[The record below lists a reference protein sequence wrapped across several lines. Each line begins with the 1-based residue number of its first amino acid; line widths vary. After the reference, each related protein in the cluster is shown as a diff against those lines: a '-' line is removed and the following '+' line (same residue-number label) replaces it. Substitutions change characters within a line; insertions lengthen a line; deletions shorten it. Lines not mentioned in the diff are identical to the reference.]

1 MSVEYAPKGLI
12 GLLTPQANTTVEPEM
27 AIMTPPGYAF
37 VNARL
42 MSDKPTIEARL
53 VDYFA
58 TLSGQLRQFANAPIG
73 TALVATSGMSYLA
86 GVDAEAR
93 ILAEVSRAANIPVF
107 TSAIASV
114 DMLNALGAKRIA
126 LVSPYPESLNVASRA
141 YWSAHGFTVAAET
154 GAFRDTGAFHPIYSL
169 FGGEALA
176 ALDALPEADLDAVL
190 MLGTGMPTLE
200 PIRRRP
206 FVGRAPVI
214 SCMLATAW
222 RTTSALAKSPLTRAS
237 ALAWIENPAWG
248 PRLDELK
255 ALRGRQTAGA

>member
-37 VNARL
+37 INARL
-42 MSDKPTIEARL
+42 MSDKSTIEARL

-73 TALVATSGMSYLA
+73 TALVATSGMSYLS
-86 GVDAEAR
+86 GVEAEAR
-93 ILAEVSRAANIPVF
+93 VLAEVSAKAGIPVF

-114 DMLNALGAKRIA
+114 AMLRALGARRIA
-126 LVSPYPESLNVASRA
+126 LVSPYPESLNVESRK
-141 YWSAHGFTVAAET
+141 YWSAHGFTITAET
-154 GAFRDTGAFHPIYSL
+154 GAFKDVGNFHPIYSL
-169 FGGEALA
+169 FGGEALK
-176 ALDALPEADLDAVL
+176 ALDELPADAGFEAVL

-206 FVGRAPVI
+206 FVHGAPVI

-222 RTTSALAKSPLTRAS
+222 RTTRALDKGPLTRES
-237 ALAWIENPAWG
+237 ALAWIENPKWG
-248 PRLDELK
+248 PRLDDLK
-255 ALRGRQTAGA
+255 AVM

>member
-37 VNARL
+37 INARL

-58 TLSGQLRQFANAPIG
+58 TLPGQLRQFANAPIG

-86 GVDAEAR
+86 GVAAEAR
-93 ILAEVSRAANIPVF
+93 ILDEVSRAAGIPVF

-114 DMLNALGAKRIA
+114 HMMQALGARRIA
-126 LVSPYPESLNVASRA
+126 LVSPYPESLNAESRK
-141 YWSAHGFTVAAET
+141 YWTAHGFTVAAET
-154 GAFRDTGAFHPIYSL
+154 CAFKDVGNFHPIYSL
-169 FGGEALA
+169 FGEEALA
-176 ALDALPEADLDAVL
+176 ALDALPDADLDAVL

-206 FVGRAPVI
+206 FVGKAPVI

-222 RTTSALAKSPLTRAS
+222 RTVTALDKSPPTRES
-237 ALAWIENPAWG
+237 ALAWVCDPAWG
-248 PRLDELK
+248 PRFDALK
-255 ALRGRQTAGA
+255 AA

>member
-37 VNARL
+37 INARL

-93 ILAEVSRAANIPVF
+93 ILAEVSRDAGIPVF

-114 DMLNALGAKRIA
+114 EMLQRARREAHRARLALSGIAQRGEPQVLVRARLHGGGRDRRVQGYRQLPPDLFAVRRRGAGGARR
-126 LVSPYPESLNVASRA
+126 ASR
-141 YWSAHGFTVAAET
+141 
-154 GAFRDTGAFHPIYSL
+154 
-169 FGGEALA
+169 
-176 ALDALPEADLDAVL
+176 
-190 MLGTGMPTLE
+190 
-200 PIRRRP
+200 RRR
-206 FVGRAPVI
+206 
-214 SCMLATAW
+214 
-222 RTTSALAKSPLTRAS
+222 
-237 ALAWIENPAWG
+237 
-248 PRLDELK
+248 
-255 ALRGRQTAGA
+255 LRGRADARHGNADAGADPPPPVRARRARHLVHAGDGLAHDARARQGAR

>member
-37 VNARL
+37 INARL

-86 GVDAEAR
+86 GVEAERR
-93 ILAEVSRAANIPVF
+93 ILDEVSGRYGIPVF

-114 DMLNALGAKRIA
+114 HMLKALGAHRIA
-126 LVSPYPESLNVASRA
+126 LVSPYPESLNVESRK
-141 YWSAHGFTVAAET
+141 YWTAHGFKVAAET
-154 GAFRDTGAFHPIYSL
+154 GAFKDVGNFHPIYSL

-176 ALDALPEADLDAVL
+176 ALDALPQTELDAVL

-206 FVGRAPVI
+206 FVGKAPVI

-222 RTTSALAKSPLTRAS
+222 RTTAALDKSPLTRAS
-237 ALAWIENPAWG
+237 ALRWIENPEWG
-248 PRLDELK
+248 PRLDALK
-255 ALRGRQTAGA
+255 AVM

>member
-86 GVDAEAR
+86 GLDAERR
-93 ILAEVSRAANIPVF
+93 ILDDVSERHGIPVF

-114 DMLNALGAKRIA
+114 HMLRALRAHRIA
-126 LVSPYPESLNVASRA
+126 LVSPYPESLNIESRK
-141 YWSAHGFTVAAET
+141 YWSAHGFKIVAET
-154 GAFRDTGAFHPIYSL
+154 GAFKDVGNFHPIYAL
-169 FGGEALA
+169 LGGEALA
-176 ALDALPEADLDAVL
+176 ALDALPDAGFEAVL

-200 PIRRRP
+200 AIRRRP
-206 FVGRAPVI
+206 HVRGAPVI

-222 RTTSALAKSPLTRAS
+222 RTTLALDNAEPTPQG
-237 ALAWIENPAWG
+237 ALRWITDPAWG
-248 PRLDELK
+248 PRLDALK
-255 ALRGRQTAGA
+255 ALN

>member
-37 VNARL
+37 INARL
-42 MSDKPTIEARL
+42 MSDKDTIEARL

-86 GVDAEAR
+86 GVEAEAR
-93 ILAEVSRAANIPVF
+93 VLGDVSAKHGIPVF

-114 DMLNALGAKRIA
+114 HMLRALGAERIA
-126 LVSPYPESLNVASRA
+126 LVSPYPESLNVASRK

-154 GAFRDTGAFHPIYSL
+154 GAFKDVGAFHPIYSL
-169 FGGEALA
+169 MGGEALA
-176 ALDALPEADLDAVL
+176 ALDALPTTDLDAVL

-200 PIRRRP
+200 PIRWRP
-206 FVGRAPVI
+206 FVGKAPVI

-222 RTTSALAKSPLTRAS
+222 RTTRALDKGPLTRDS
-237 ALAWIENPAWG
+237 AVAWIENPEWG
-248 PRLDELK
+248 GRLDALK
-255 ALRGRQTAGA
+255 AVA

>member
-27 AIMTPPGYAF
+27 AILTPPGYAF
-37 VNARL
+37 INARL

-58 TLSGQLRQFANAPIG
+58 TLPGQLRQFANAPIG

-86 GVDAEAR
+86 GAEAEAR
-93 ILAEVSRAANIPVF
+93 ILAEASRAAGIDVF
-107 TSAIASV
+107 TSALASV
-114 DMLNALGAKRIA
+114 DMLNALGARRIA
-126 LVSPYPESLNVASRA
+126 LVSPYPESLNAPSRV
-141 YWSAHGFTVAAET
+141 YWAVHGFTVAAET
-154 GAFRDTGAFHPIYSL
+154 GAFKDTGAFHPIYSL
-169 FGGEALA
+169 FGDDALA
-176 ALDALPEADLDAVL
+176 ALDALHDAPGAAGNIDAVL
-190 MLGTGMPTLE
+190 MLGTGMPTLQ

-222 RTTSALAKSPLTRAS
+222 RTTSALAKAPLTRQS
-237 ALAWIENPAWG
+237 ALAWVENPEWG
-248 PRLDELK
+248 QRLDALK
-255 ALRGRQTAGA
+255 AVS

>member
-27 AIMTPPGYAF
+27 AIMTPPGYAWI
-37 VNARL
+37 NARL
-42 MSDKPTIEARL
+42 MSDKPSIEARL

-86 GVDAEAR
+86 GVEAERR
-93 ILAEVSRAANIPVF
+93 ILDEVSAKHGIPVF

-114 DMLNALGAKRIA
+114 DMLKALGARRIA
-126 LVSPYPESLNVASRA
+126 LVSPYPESLNVESRK
-141 YWSAHGFTVAAET
+141 YWAAHGLQVVAET
-154 GAFRDTGAFHPIYSL
+154 GAFKDVGNFHPIYSL

-176 ALDALPEADLDAVL
+176 ALDALPDAGFEAVL
-190 MLGTGMPTLE
+190 MLGTGMPTVE

-206 FVGRAPVI
+206 FVRGAPVI

-222 RTTSALAKSPLTRAS
+222 RTTRALDKGPLTRQS
-237 ALAWIENPAWG
+237 ALRWIDQPEWG
-248 PRLDELK
+248 PRLDALK
-255 ALRGRQTAGA
+255 AVM

>member
-1 MSVEYAPKGLI
+1 MSVEYAPRGLI

-37 VNARL
+37 INARL
-42 MSDKPTIEARL
+42 MSDKGTIEARL

-58 TLSGQLRQFANAPIG
+58 TLSGQLSQFANAPIG

-86 GVDAEAR
+86 GVEAERR
-93 ILAEVSRAANIPVF
+93 ILADVSAKAGIPVF

-114 DMLNALGAKRIA
+114 HMLQALGARRIA
-126 LVSPYPESLNVASRA
+126 IVSPYPESLNVESRK
-141 YWSAHGFTVAAET
+141 YWTEHGFTVAAEA
-154 GAFRDTGAFHPIYSL
+154 GAFKDEGLFHPIYSL
-169 FGGEALA
+169 LGGEALT
-176 ALDALPEADLDAVL
+176 ALDALPQADLDAVL

-206 FVGRAPVI
+206 FVGAAPVI

-222 RTTSALAKSPLTRAS
+222 RTTAALDKTPLTRAS
-237 ALAWIENPAWG
+237 VLRWIENPEWG
-248 PRLDELK
+248 PRLDALK
-255 ALRGRQTAGA
+255 RAADIR

>member
-37 VNARL
+37 INARL
-42 MSDKPTIEARL
+42 MSDKDTIEARL

-86 GVDAEAR
+86 GVEAEAR
-93 ILAEVSRAANIPVF
+93 VLGDVSAKHGIPVF

-114 DMLNALGAKRIA
+114 HMLRALGAERIA
-126 LVSPYPESLNVASRA
+126 LVSPYPESLNVASRK

-154 GAFRDTGAFHPIYSL
+154 GAFKDVGAFHPIYSL
-169 FGGEALA
+169 MGGEALA
-176 ALDALPEADLDAVL
+176 ALDALPTTDLDAVL

-206 FVGRAPVI
+206 FVGKAPVI

-222 RTTSALAKSPLTRAS
+222 RTTRALDKGPLTRDS
-237 ALAWIENPAWG
+237 AVAWIENPEWG
-248 PRLDELK
+248 GRLDALK
-255 ALRGRQTAGA
+255 AVA

>member
-42 MSDKPTIEARL
+42 RSDKPTIEARL

-73 TALVATSGMSYLA
+73 TALVATSGMSYLS
-86 GVDAEAR
+86 GVEAEAR
-93 ILAEVSRAANIPVF
+93 ILAEVSAKAGIPVF

-114 DMLNALGAKRIA
+114 DMVRALGAKRIA
-126 LVSPYPESLNVASRA
+126 LVSPYPETLNVESRK
-141 YWSAHGFTVAAET
+141 YWSAHGFTITAET
-154 GAFRDTGAFHPIYSL
+154 GAFKDEGQFHPIYSL
-169 FGGEALA
+169 FGGEALK
-176 ALDALPEADLDAVL
+176 ALDELPANAGFEAVL

-206 FVGRAPVI
+206 YVHGAPVI

-222 RTTSALAKSPLTRAS
+222 RTTRALDKGALTRES
-237 ALAWIENPAWG
+237 ALAWIENPKWG
-248 PRLDELK
+248 ARLDELK
-255 ALRGRQTAGA
+255 AVL

>member
-27 AIMTPPGYAF
+27 AIMTPPGFAWI
-37 VNARL
+37 NARL
-42 MSDKPTIEARL
+42 MSDKATIEARL

-86 GVDAEAR
+86 GVEAEAR
-93 ILAEVSRAANIPVF
+93 ILDQVSRAAGIPVF

-114 DMLNALGAKRIA
+114 DMLKALGARRIA

-141 YWSAHGFTVAAET
+141 YWTAHGFTVAAET
-154 GAFRDTGAFHPIYSL
+154 GTFKDTGAFHPIYSL
-169 FGGEALA
+169 FGDEALV
-176 ALDALPEADLDAVL
+176 ALDALPGADLDAVL
-190 MLGTGMPTLE
+190 MLGTGMPTLG
-200 PIRRRP
+200 PIRCRP

-214 SCMLATAW
+214 SCMLATGW
-222 RTTSALAKSPLTRAS
+222 RTTSALSKAALTREN
-237 ALAWIENPAWG
+237 ALAWVDNPAWG
-248 PRLDELK
+248 PRLDALK
-255 ALRGRQTAGA
+255 SA

>member
-37 VNARL
+37 INARL
-42 MSDKPTIEARL
+42 MSDKPTIETRL

-86 GVDAEAR
+86 GLDAERR
-93 ILAEVSRAANIPVF
+93 ILEDASARHGIPVF

-114 DMLNALGAKRIA
+114 HMLQALGARRIA
-126 LVSPYPESLNVASRA
+126 LVSPYPESLNVESRR
-141 YWSAHGFTVAAET
+141 YWSAHGFSIVAES
-154 GAFRDTGAFHPIYSL
+154 GAFKDEGSFHPIYAL
-169 FGGEALA
+169 FGKDALD
-176 ALDALPEADLDAVL
+176 ALDALPDAGFEAVL

-206 FVGRAPVI
+206 VVRNAPVI

-222 RTTSALAKSPLTRAS
+222 RTTMALANAPLTRES
-237 ALAWIENPAWG
+237 AMRWIVDPEWG
-248 PRLDELK
+248 PRLDALK
-255 ALRGRQTAGA
+255 AVS

>member
-37 VNARL
+37 INARL
-42 MSDKPTIEARL
+42 TSDKPSIEARL

-58 TLSGQLRQFANAPIG
+58 TLSDQLRQFANAPIG

-86 GVDAEAR
+86 GVEAERR
-93 ILAEVSRAANIPVF
+93 ILAEVSQKHGIPVF

-114 DMLNALGAKRIA
+114 DMLKALGAKRIA
-126 LVSPYPESLNVASRA
+126 LVSPYPESLNVESRK
-141 YWSAHGFTVAAET
+141 YWSAHGFQIVAES
-154 GAFRDTGAFHPIYSL
+154 GAFKDVGNFHPIYSL
-169 FGGEALA
+169 LGGEALA
-176 ALDALPEADLDAVL
+176 ALDQLPADAGFEAVL

-206 FVGRAPVI
+206 FVHGAPVI

-222 RTTSALAKSPLTRAS
+222 RTTCALDKRPLTRES
-237 ALAWIENPAWG
+237 ALLWLDDPKWG

-255 ALRGRQTAGA
+255 AVLQAT

>member
-37 VNARL
+37 INARL
-42 MSDKPTIEARL
+42 MSDKDTIEARL

-86 GVDAEAR
+86 GVEAEAR
-93 ILAEVSRAANIPVF
+93 VLGDVSAKHGIPVF

-114 DMLNALGAKRIA
+114 HMLRALGAERIA
-126 LVSPYPESLNVASRA
+126 LVSPYPESLNAASRK

-154 GAFRDTGAFHPIYSL
+154 GTFKDVGNFHPIYSL

-176 ALDALPEADLDAVL
+176 ALDALPTTDLDAVL

-206 FVGRAPVI
+206 FVGKAPVI

-222 RTTSALAKSPLTRAS
+222 RTTRALDKGPLTRDS
-237 ALAWIENPAWG
+237 AVAWIENPEWG
-248 PRLDELK
+248 GRLDALK
-255 ALRGRQTAGA
+255 AVA

>member
-1 MSVEYAPKGLI
+1 MSIEYAPKGLI

-37 VNARL
+37 INARL

-86 GVDAEAR
+86 GGEAERR
-93 ILAEVSRAANIPVF
+93 ILDDVSTRHGIPVF

-114 DMLNALGAKRIA
+114 HMLQALGARRIA
-126 LVSPYPESLNVASRA
+126 LVSPYPETLNVESRK
-141 YWSAHGFTVAAET
+141 YWSAHGFSIVAES
-154 GAFRDTGAFHPIYSL
+154 GAFKDEGNFHPIYAL
-169 FGGEALA
+169 FGKDALD
-176 ALDALPEADLDAVL
+176 ALDALPDAGFEAVL

-206 FVGRAPVI
+206 AVRNAPVI

-222 RTTSALAKSPLTRAS
+222 RTTMALTGAPLTRES
-237 ALAWIENPAWG
+237 AMRWIVDPEWG
-248 PRLDELK
+248 PRLDALK
-255 ALRGRQTAGA
+255 SVS

>member
-37 VNARL
+37 INARL

-86 GVDAEAR
+86 GVEAEAR
-93 ILAEVSRAANIPVF
+93 ILAEVSAAAGIPVF

-114 DMLNALGAKRIA
+114 HMLKALGAERIA
-126 LVSPYPESLNVASRA
+126 LVSPYPESLNAESRK
-141 YWSAHGFTVAAET
+141 YWTAHGMKVAGET
-154 GAFRDTGAFHPIYSL
+154 CAFRETGAFHPIYSL

-176 ALDALPEADLDAVL
+176 ALDQVPTSGIDAVL

-206 FVGRAPVI
+206 YVGRAPVI

-222 RTTSALAKSPLTRAS
+222 RTVAALDGGQPTRAS
-237 ALAWIENPAWG
+237 AIAWIENPKWG

-255 ALRGRQTAGA
+255 AVIAKA

>member
-58 TLSGQLRQFANAPIG
+58 TLRGQLRQFANAPIG

-93 ILAEVSRAANIPVF
+93 ILAEVSASAGIPVF

-114 DMLNALGAKRIA
+114 HMLKALGAQRIA
-126 LVSPYPESLNVASRA
+126 LVSPYPETLNVESRK
-141 YWSAHGFTVAAET
+141 YWTAHGFTVAAEA
-154 GAFRDTGAFHPIYSL
+154 GAFRETGAFHPIYSL

-176 ALDALPEADLDAVL
+176 ALDSVPPSGIDAVL

-206 FVGRAPVI
+206 FVGKAPVI

-222 RTTSALAKSPLTRAS
+222 RTVSALAKSELSRES

-248 PRLDELK
+248 PRLDQLK
-255 ALRGRQTAGA
+255 TVATG

>member
-37 VNARL
+37 INARL
-42 MSDKPTIEARL
+42 TSDKSTIEDRL

-86 GVDAEAR
+86 GVAAEAR
-93 ILAEVSRAANIPVF
+93 ILAEVSAKAGIPVF

-114 DMLNALGAKRIA
+114 HMLQALGARRIA
-126 LVSPYPESLNVASRA
+126 LVSPYPESLNVESRK
-141 YWSAHGFTVAAET
+141 YWTAHGFTVAAET
-154 GAFRDTGAFHPIYSL
+154 GAFKDVGDFHPIYSL
-169 FGGEALA
+169 LGGEALA
-176 ALDALPEADLDAVL
+176 ALDALPDADLDAVL
-190 MLGTGMPTLE
+190 MLGTGMPTLV

-206 FVGRAPVI
+206 FVGKAPVV

-222 RTTSALAKSPLTRAS
+222 RTTMALSRAALTRES

-248 PRLDELK
+248 PRLD
-255 ALRGRQTAGA
+255 ALTSAR

>member
-37 VNARL
+37 INARL
-42 MSDKPTIEARL
+42 MSDKDTIEARL

-86 GVDAEAR
+86 GVEAEAR
-93 ILAEVSRAANIPVF
+93 VLGDVSAKHGIPVF

-114 DMLNALGAKRIA
+114 HMLRALGAERIA
-126 LVSPYPESLNVASRA
+126 LVSPYPESLNVASRK

-154 GAFRDTGAFHPIYSL
+154 GAFKDVGAFHPIYSL
-169 FGGEALA
+169 MGGEALA
-176 ALDALPEADLDAVL
+176 ALDALPTTDLDAVL

-206 FVGRAPVI
+206 FVGKAPVI
-214 SCMLATAW
+214 SCMRATAW
-222 RTTSALAKSPLTRAS
+222 RTTRALDKGPLTRDS
-237 ALAWIENPAWG
+237 AVAWIENPEWG
-248 PRLDELK
+248 GRLDALK
-255 ALRGRQTAGA
+255 AVA

>member
-27 AIMTPPGYAF
+27 AILTPPGYAF

-42 MSDKPTIEARL
+42 MSDKGTIEARL

-86 GVDAEAR
+86 GVEAER
-93 ILAEVSRAANIPVF
+93 NILAEVSTRHGIPVF

-114 DMLNALGAKRIA
+114 HMLQALGARRIA
-126 LVSPYPESLNVASRA
+126 LVSPYPESLNAASRK
-141 YWSAHGFTVAAET
+141 YWSAHGFTVVVET
-154 GAFRDTGAFHPIYSL
+154 GAYKDTGEFHPIYSL
-169 FGGEALA
+169 FGGDALA
-176 ALDALPEADLDAVL
+176 ALDALPDVDLDAVL

-206 FVGRAPVI
+206 FVGKAPVI

-222 RTTSALAKSPLTRAS
+222 RTTAALAKAPLTRES
-237 ALAWIENPAWG
+237 ALAWVEKPEWG
-248 PRLDELK
+248 ARLDALK
-255 ALRGRQTAGA
+255 AVHGA

>member
-42 MSDKPTIEARL
+42 MSDKPTIEGRL
-53 VDYFA
+53 LDYFA

-73 TALVATSGMSYLA
+73 TALVATSGMSYLS
-86 GVDAEAR
+86 GVEAEAR
-93 ILAEVSRAANIPVF
+93 ILADVSAKAGIPVF

-114 DMLNALGAKRIA
+114 EMLRALGATRIA
-126 LVSPYPESLNVASRA
+126 LVSPYPETLNVESRT
-141 YWSAHGFTVAAET
+141 YWAAHGFTVTAET
-154 GAFRDTGAFHPIYSL
+154 GAFKDTGQFHPIYSL

-176 ALDALPEADLDAVL
+176 ALDALPANAGFEAVL

-206 FVGRAPVI
+206 FVHGAPVI

-222 RTTSALAKSPLTRAS
+222 RTTRALDKGALTRDS

-248 PRLDELK
+248 TRLDALK
-255 ALRGRQTAGA
+255 AVM